1 MVIGEAPGEQ
11 EDLLGK
17 PFVGQAGQ
25 LLDKILQSVQ
35 FDVNQDCYIRSVRRT
50 MNTGRQK

>member
-11 EDLLGK
+11 EDKIGK

-25 LLDKILQSVQ
+25 LLDKILQSVH
-35 FDVNQDCYIRSVRRT
+35 FDVDRDCYIR
-50 MNTGRQK
+50 